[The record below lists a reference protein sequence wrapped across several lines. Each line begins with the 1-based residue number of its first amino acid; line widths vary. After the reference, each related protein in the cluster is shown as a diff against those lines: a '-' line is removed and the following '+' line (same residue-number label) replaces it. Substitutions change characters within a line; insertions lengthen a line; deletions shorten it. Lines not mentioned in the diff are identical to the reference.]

1 MSGSFGRSL
10 FLVGW
15 LALGTT
21 LLHGQSTNVLT
32 WHNDIGRT
40 GLNSTETIL
49 TQTNVNKTQF
59 GKICSSASGT
69 IDGQLIAQPLV
80 TTGTITGHN
89 HVVYVATMNDSVY
102 AFDGDSSTCALI
114 NHVSLLPKGEQAVS
128 CAAVGD
134 RQCHALAPII
144 GILSTPVIDL
154 ATHTIYVVTYS
165 ESTNPK
171 CLAAPVLPPSPCF
184 VHRLHAL
191 DLATL
196 KEKFSGPTPIAGTA
210 GGIAFQSR
218 GHIQRPGLLLLP
230 KAFPNGDSG
239 LYVGLSMID
248 GAPKRPNGW
257 VFGFDAKRLRA
268 KPYVF
273 TTTPGAQAGGGG
285 VWGSGA
291 GIAVGADSPGGKT
304 YLYFTTGDG
313 VFDQTK
319 QDFGDSFVKLTPAL
333 NLVPNGFFTPYD
345 EDCLESKDLDLGS
358 SGVMLIPD
366 GVGSGTTNFAVTA
379 GKDGNIYVMDRANPG
394 GYNGTAPGCPGQGS
408 NQNIETFLGSKFSY
422 HTTAAYWNQQIYFVG
437 GKSPM
442 NKYQISST
450 CTPAPV
456 CTVPVA
462 TSTNSFLYGPV
473 PSLSSNANVS
483 GTAVVWAIQGDAWPS
498 LKTVPAP
505 AILHAYD
512 AEHVGSNNSLPELWN
527 SAQCHTR
534 DLAGNSLK
542 FTVPTIANGM
552 VYIGTM
558 DPTDSTNTRG
568 ELDVYGLVSGSCN

>member
-1 MSGSFGRSL
+1 MRGSFGRPL
-10 FLVGW
+10 FLLGW

-59 GKICSSASGT
+59 GKICSSAPGT
-69 IDGQLIAQPLV
+69 IDGQLMAQPLV
-80 TTGTITGHN
+80 ATGTIAGHN

-102 AFDGDSSTCALI
+102 AFDGDSSTCAQI
-114 NHVSLLPKGEQAVS
+114 VHVSLLPSGEKAVN
-128 CAAVGD
+128 CADVGD

-154 ATHTIYVVTYS
+154 TSHTIYVVTYS
-165 ESTNPK
+165 ESTNAK
-171 CLAAPVLPPSPCF
+171 CSTGHPPSPCF
-184 VHRLHAL
+184 VNRLHAL

-196 KEKFSGPTPIAGTA
+196 KEKFSGPVPIAGTA
-210 GGIAFQSR
+210 GGIIFSSR
-218 GHIQRPGLLLLP
+218 AHIQRAGLLLLP
-230 KAFPNGDSG
+230 NALPNGDSG
-239 LYVGLSMID
+239 IYVGLSMID
-248 GAPKRPNGW
+248 GAPNRPNGW

-273 TTTPGAQAGGGG
+273 TTTPNAVAGGGG

-313 VFDQTK
+313 VFDQSK
-319 QDFGDSFVKLTPAL
+319 QEFGDSFVKLTPAL
-333 NLVPNGFFTPYD
+333 SLATNGFFTPYD
-345 EDCLESKDLDLGS
+345 QDCLASKDLDLGS

-366 GVGSGTTNFAVTA
+366 GVASSSINYAVTA

-394 GYNGTAPGCPGQGS
+394 GYHGTALGCPGQGS
-408 NQNIETFLGSKFSY
+408 NLNIETFVGSKFSY
-422 HTTAAYWNQQIYFVG
+422 HTTAAYWNQNLYFVG
-437 GKSPM
+437 GKSPL
-442 NKYQISST
+442 NKYPISST
-450 CTPAPV
+450 CNPAPV
-456 CTVPVA
+456 CTIPVA
-462 TSTNSFLYGPV
+462 ASTISFMYGPV
-473 PSLSSNANVS
+473 PSVSSNANLT
-483 GTAVVWAIQGDAWPS
+483 GTAIVWAIRGDAWPS

-505 AILHAYD
+505 ALLYAYD
-512 AEHVGSNNSLPELWN
+512 AEHTGTNNSLPELWD
-527 SAQCHTR
+527 SGQCPNR

-558 DPTDSTNTRG
+558 DPTDNTHTKG
-568 ELDVYGLVSGSCN
+568 ELDVYGLTSGSCN